1 MAHFEQLNAAKAAM
15 EADEYGQ
22 AIALLEPLCHEGVPD
37 AQSMLGVLYQIG
49 IGVPGDGK
57 RAVTLLR
64 SAAEKGVG
72 LAAHNLATLYATGAP
87 GIEPDP
93 ELSRHYLLMAR
104 NLGVN
109 LLPADFY

>member
-1 MAHFEQLNAAKAAM
+1 MEHLEQIQAAQAAM
-15 EADEYGQ
+15 DADEYAT
-22 AIALLEPLCHEGVPD
+22 AIALLEPLCEQGDPD

-57 RAVTLLR
+57 KAVALLR

-87 GIEPDP
+87 GIEPDAN
-93 ELSRHYLLMAR
+93 LSRHYLRMAKA
-104 NLGVN
+104 LGVH
-109 LLPADFY
+109 LLPDDFY